1 MSLQV
6 LVVQAADPELQYEQ
20 LDEYLGVATAFEA
33 PFNLYVKLAD
43 VGSNAR
49 VNFLV
54 YSSGRQSVL
63 AWGEYD
69 TRNRSF
75 ELYESCSARASL
87 LAPLARELPG
97 RGYEYVANSVR
108 DRITEYL
115 SARPPVLD
123 QDTYEKVK
131 YALAV
136 VDGEI
141 TPAQAEARFLDFD
154 LEAWWAAWFQQ
165 EYLMSDEDEVQARE
179 NFLQLRRDEVVD
191 YEERLNRTDLDRD
204 VLQLVEE
211 QAQLIQQVVNDFGT
225 WLRHTSLNRPQTTR
239 GLEQC
244 LTREEC
250 SHSEQNDDPRCS
262 VYTWGEEVDLR

>member
-6 LVVQAADPELQYEQ
+6 LVAQTADPELQYEQ
-20 LDEYLGVATAFEA
+20 LDEYLGIATAFEA

-43 VGSNAR
+43 VGGNSNI
-49 VNFLV
+49 NFLV
-54 YSSGRQSVL
+54 YSSGSQSVL

-87 LAPLARELPG
+87 LAPLTRELPS

-108 DRITEYL
+108 DRITEYM
-115 SARPPVLD
+115 STRPPVLD

-141 TPAQAEARFLDFD
+141 TPAQAEARFLDFN
-154 LEAWWAAWFQQ
+154 LEAWWASWFQQ
-165 EYLMSDEDEVQARE
+165 EYLTSDENEAQARE
-179 NFLQLRRDEVVD
+179 SFLQQRRDEVAE

-204 VLQLVEE
+204 VLRLAEQ

-225 WLRHTSLNRPQTTR
+225 WLQHTSLNRPRTTR

-250 SHSEQNDDPRCS
+250 NQNDDSRCS